1 MDRLTAVPY
10 LRVSTDDKGQNPR
23 RQLEVIAP
31 WAEREGVELLEPV
44 IDEGASASTLAPF
57 ERPRF
62 VKACELARKHG
73 ATAIIVECADR
84 FSRQGQKKDGWA
96 EEELERRF
104 GLRLLRADKPLEQH
118 GTMFGDLGDAF
129 KAEFAREWVREHAR
143 RVRSGIA
150 RAKREGRHVGRPRKV
165 LELEELVLI
174 KRLHASGL
182 GLRRIALKVSELRG
196 AFELADPKRRRNRS
210 ISYQHVKR
218 ALDAAAKESSRSAE
232 RRNRRHKNTP

>member
-1 MDRLTAVPY
+1 VDRLIAIPY

-23 RQLEVIAP
+23 RQLEVIEP

-44 IDEGASASTLAPF
+44 IDEGSSASKLSPF

-62 VKACELARKHG
+62 VKACELARNHR
-73 ATAIIVECADR
+73 AMAIIVECADR

-96 EEELERRF
+96 EEELGRRF

-118 GTMFGDLGDAF
+118 GTLAGDLGDAF

-143 RVRSGIA
+143 KVKSGIA
-150 RAKREGRHVGRPRKV
+150 RAKREGRHVGRPRKQ
-165 LELEELVLI
+165 LELEEIVLI
-174 KRLHASGL
+174 RKMHAAGV

-196 AFELADPKRRRNRS
+196 AFGLADPSHRRRRS
-210 ISYQHVKR
+210 ISHQHVKR
-218 ALDAAAKESSRSAE
+218 ILDAAVTKPSRSADRQV
-232 RRNRRHKNTP
+232 RRNKRTV